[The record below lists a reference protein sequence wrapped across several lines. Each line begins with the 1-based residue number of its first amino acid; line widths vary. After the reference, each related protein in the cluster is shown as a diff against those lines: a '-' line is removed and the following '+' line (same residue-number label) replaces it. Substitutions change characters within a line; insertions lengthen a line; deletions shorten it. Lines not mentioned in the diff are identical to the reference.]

1 MISRIVISIFFL
13 IATIFA
19 EFYSSLASLKAIIGA
34 KNDIAVIINEVQERN
49 DKAIQGGEE
58 AIRHPVNAFLLIKR
72 MTANWNKAVKIMQN
86 NSADDTVRNMFAQRA
101 IKHINYPTEEDLLG
115 AVIGLLRLQDTYEM
129 DTKDIAEGKILNSQM
144 RTVALTAGDCFEI
157 GRVAYKANDYY
168 HTIMWMQEARER
180 VEKEIIPTANLEDI
194 LEYLAFSLYKQG
206 NLKRALLLTDEFY
219 RMNPNRP
226 LAKASVKWYEDLL
239 EDRGV
244 QSIDMRRNIPSINN
258 ERPIDLDEGAM
269 LMYEALCRQEVPLN
283 TKIQSQLYCYYKMD
297 RPYLRLAPFKVEI
310 VRQNPLVVLFYDIVS
325 DEESRIIEMLATPK
339 ARLLERPLFRNRLTG
354 KCKPTIFRVSQ
365 NARLSPMEHEIFK
378 HIDRRLELATNL
390 DLETAENIMTHN
402 YGIGGHYEPHIDCL
416 NRGNQSCKSYFEIGD
431 RIATVLIYM
440 TEPEIGGRTV
450 FTSNPK
456 ISVPCTKNAALF
468 WYNLMRTGEIDMR
481 SRHAACPV
489 LTGIKWAV
497 TKWFR
502 ERGQE
507 WSRPC
512 GLSRFDQERYVG
524 DLGAPEPKNHLNIRS
539 ETDPRK
545 NKH

>member
-115 AVIGLLRLQDTYEM
+115 AVI
-129 DTKDIAEGKILNSQM
+129 
-144 RTVALTAGDCFEI
+144 AGDCFEI

-354 KCKPTIFRVSQ
+354 KYKPTIFRVSQ

-378 HIDRRLELATNL
+378 HIDRSLELATNL

-416 NRGNQSCKSYFEIGD
+416 N
-431 RIATVLIYM
+431 M